1 MRRVTPSIQMQQVL
15 TQDLE
20 TGFAGHPFRKARR
33 STVIVVISE
42 GPGSVQKWTSAL
54 AEPGH

>member
-1 MRRVTPSIQMQQVL
+1 MRRVPPSVQMQQVL
-15 TQDLE
+15 TQDLQA
-20 TGFAGHPFRKARR
+20 GIAGHPFRKARR

-42 GPGSVQKWTSAL
+42 RPGSVQKWNSAL

>member
-1 MRRVTPSIQMQQVL
+1 MQRVPPSVQMQQVL

-20 TGFAGHPFRKARR
+20 AGFAGHPFRQARR

-42 GPGSVQKWTSAL
+42 GPGSVQK
-54 AEPGH
+54 